1 MPELVPVGD
10 MGPKTHIFIRII
22 AVKTFFTFF
31 YILVTFFAFLTFF
44 IFQTFFISK
53 NVGEVQSGR
62 QINNKHFQNNSSEI
76 QWIHK

>member
-10 MGPKTHIFIRII
+10 MGPKTHIFIKII
-22 AVKTFFTFF
+22 AVKTFLRFLYFGH
-31 YILVTFFAFLTFF
+31 VFAFFNVFLFF
-44 IFQTFFISK
+44 KRFFISK
-53 NVGEVQSGR
+53 NVVKVQSGK